1 MEQNIENYK
10 QDLKKFYF
18 GYKAIMKHRIDD
30 MCEEDKIICDTYCPN
45 KNVIAYEECK
55 QYNWK
60 IIFFEDSS
68 LLLITNNTPKKDNYN
83 LNYIVSTA
91 ISGVLPENKTLV
103 RRLPCKKNDKTIF
116 LMKIED
122 IN

>member
-1 MEQNIENYK
+1 MKQNIENYK
-10 QDLKKFYF
+10 QDLKKIYF
-18 GYKAIMKHRIDD
+18 GAKAIMKHRIDN
-30 MCEEDKIICDTYCPN
+30 MCEEDKTICNIYCPN
-45 KNVIAYEECK
+45 TNVIAYEECK

-60 IIFFEDSS
+60 MIFFEDSS

-103 RRLPCKKNDKTIF
+103 RRLPCKKDDKTIF

>member
-1 MEQNIENYK
+1 
-10 QDLKKFYF
+10 
-18 GYKAIMKHRIDD
+18 

-60 IIFFEDSS
+60 IIIFEDSS

-103 RRLPCKKNDKTIF
+103 RRLPCKKDDKTIF